1 MSTWIIYGF
10 REQRSFMIE
19 IRIHGRGG
27 QGNVVAAYLMAM
39 AAFEE
44 GRYGQAFP
52 NFGAERRGAPVMAFV
67 RIANK
72 VIRQRN
78 QVLTPKF
85 LIIQDQAL
93 LNVPGVTDGLLP
105 GGKILVNSHLSSA
118 ELSMQLGQDVAA
130 LSATVLA
137 KQILGRPVPNTALLA
152 AFFAL
157 TGILSLESL
166 GKVLQQ
172 RFKDAI
178 LEKNLQLIEQAA
190 KQVPVGLWKQLGQEE
205 NYATSS

>member
-1 MSTWIIYGF
+1 
-10 REQRSFMIE
+10 MIE

-27 QGNVVAAYLMAM
+27 QGNVVAAYLTAM

-67 RIANK
+67 RIDNNPIK
-72 VIRQRN
+72 QRN
-78 QVLTPKF
+78 QVLAPAF

-93 LNVPGVTDGLLP
+93 LHVPGVTDGLLS
-105 GGKILVNSHLSSA
+105 GGKILVNSNLSSA
-118 ELSMQLGQDVAA
+118 VLSGQEGKDIISIPAG
-130 LSATVLA
+130 TLA
-137 KQILGRPVPNTALLA
+137 KQILGRPVPNTALLS

-157 TGILSLESL
+157 TGILSQESL
-166 GKVLQQ
+166 AKVLKQ
-172 RFKDAI
+172 RFKDAV

-190 KQVPVGLWKQLGQEE
+190 QQVPAGLWKVSEQKEE
-205 NYATSS
+205 AHVTSP